1 MERMIPLALALFVL
15 LLAPPAVAEDAPA
28 ARRIAIPNAGLTV
41 EVPAGWDLE
50 QYGPSLL
57 RVRKAGATLW
67 FYPAEGA
74 DESSMRHL
82 RRLAEQAKGDA
93 PDAPA
98 PEPARWEVP
107 GAPGAMQL
115 WYAEEDRA
123 RFHGIVPVERGEG
136 FYAEADLPADAPT
149 LKKAIVGMLATVDAT
164 PYAHP
169 ERHVDWTLGFTIDA
183 GNETWTVR
191 REPDGRI
198 RVLAGET
205 KGVLVIE
212 QQGKTVAAATP
223 RARIEGLL
231 EAMRRRLGETAGA
244 ANATLD
250 GELEE
255 TTLGADTKAVRAPM
269 LVTVGASLAMKGHV
283 YVADRFVLS
292 TAAAA
297 NDEKALAAL
306 DALAG
311 TFRLGTHPG
320 PQAKSAQPT
329 DTFAREGLPPVVF
342 QLPEGWVMAKPRT
355 RMHAGHLKPS
365 ADSALSLDAF
375 YFGAGGGG
383 GKDANLARWRGQIQA
398 EGEPKQ
404 ETIQIA
410 DGIEATL
417 LDIVGAYAGMRGNPH
432 ARPAEAPEGK
442 GSQRMFAA
450 IMTCPEGP
458 LFFKLVGPKDDVTQ
472 AMPQIMDWLK
482 SFRVKE

>member
-1 MERMIPLALALFVL
+1 MERLLPLVLALL
-15 LLAPPAVAEDAPA
+15 LLAPAALAEDAPA
-28 ARRIAIPNAGLTV
+28 TRRVAIPNAGLTV

-57 RVRKAGATLW
+57 RVRKAQATLW

-74 DESSMRHL
+74 DETSMRHL
-82 RRLAEQAKGDA
+82 RRLADQAKGDA

-98 PEPARWEVP
+98 PEPKRWKVP

-123 RFHGIVPVERGEG
+123 RFHGIVPVEKREG
-136 FYAEADLPADAPT
+136 FYAEADLPANAPA
-149 LKKAIVGMLATVDAT
+149 LKKAVEGMLATVEAVA
-164 PYAHP
+164 YKHP
-169 ERHVDWTLGFTIDA
+169 ERHVDWNLGFTIDA
-183 GNETWTVR
+183 GDEAWTVR
-191 REPDGRI
+191 REKDGRI
-198 RVLAGET
+198 RVLPGES

-223 RARIEGLL
+223 KARIEGLL
-231 EAMRRRLGETAGA
+231 EAMKRRLSETAGA

-306 DALAG
+306 DALAR

-320 PQAKSAQPT
+320 PQAKAKSAQPT
-329 DTFAREGLPPVVF
+329 DTFTREGLPPVVF
-342 QLPEGWVMAKPRT
+342 QLPEGWVIAEPRT

-365 ADSALSLDAF
+365 ADSALSIDAF

-383 GKDANLARWRGQIQA
+383 GKDANLERWRGQMKA
-398 EGEPKQ
+398 DGEPKE
-404 ETIQIA
+404 ETIQVA
-410 DGIEATL
+410 EGIEVTY
-417 LDIVGAYAGMRGNPH
+417 LDIVGTYGGMRGNPH
-432 ARPAEAPEGK
+432 ARPAEGSKSEG
-442 GSQRMFAA
+442 GQRMFAA
-450 IMTCPEGP
+450 FMSCPEGP
-458 LFFKLVGPKDDVTQ
+458 LFFKFVGAKDDV
-472 AMPQIMDWLK
+472 AEVMPQVMAWIK
-482 SFRVKE
+482 SFRVKR